1 MKLRALFYLFPFLFF
16 MGEVN
21 IASVNINGARD
32 IRKREIL
39 YEVFKLKKIDIIFLQ
54 ETHSD
59 IKNAVEWTREW
70 DGISVLSHNTTV
82 SGGVAVLFSQNFRPI
97 SYVDE
102 IIKGRPLKVK
112 ALFENHV
119 FVFICVNAP
128 TSGVERM
135 LFLNN
140 LNSILQNVSSEEFLF
155 LGGDFNC
162 TEQNLDRNHIEPHE
176 PSRKRIIQVIKT
188 HELSD
193 IWRQFNGNQRQY
205 TWSHARDNV
214 LSLAR

>member
-1 MKLRALFYLFPFLFF
+1 MR
-16 MGEVN
+16 MGC
-21 IASVNINGARD
+21 
-32 IRKREIL
+32 
-39 YEVFKLKKIDIIFLQ
+39 
-54 ETHSD
+54 
-59 IKNAVEWTREW
+59 
-70 DGISVLSHNTTV
+70 ISVLSHNTTV
-82 SGGVAVLFSQNFRPI
+82 SGGVAVLFSKHFTPI
-97 SYVDE
+97 SYDVDE
-102 IIKGRPLKVK
+102 IIKGRLLKVK
-112 ALFENHV
+112 ALF
-119 FVFICVNAP
+119 VFICVYAP

-214 LSLAR
+214 LSLARLDRFYTFRHQCVFLVSVLLLL

>member
-1 MKLRALFYLFPFLFF
+1 
-16 MGEVN
+16 
-21 IASVNINGARD
+21 
-32 IRKREIL
+32 
-39 YEVFKLKKIDIIFLQ
+39 
-54 ETHSD
+54 
-59 IKNAVEWTREW
+59 
-70 DGISVLSHNTTV
+70 
-82 SGGVAVLFSQNFRPI
+82 
-97 SYVDE
+97 
-102 IIKGRPLKVK
+102 
-112 ALFENHV
+112 
-119 FVFICVNAP
+119 
-128 TSGVERM
+128 M

-214 LSLAR
+214 LSLARLDRFYTFRHQCGFFSKCFIAPVSFSDHSMVCCSFILNSIKPKSAYWHLNTSLLCDKNFEETFKIFLENI